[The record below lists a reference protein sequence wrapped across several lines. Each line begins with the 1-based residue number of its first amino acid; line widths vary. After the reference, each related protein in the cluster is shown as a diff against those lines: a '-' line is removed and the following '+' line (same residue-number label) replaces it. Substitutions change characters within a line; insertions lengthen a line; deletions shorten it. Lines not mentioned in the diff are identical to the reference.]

1 MFNAIKT
8 FLQEVMCFISGNT
21 SQTPNTFRNI
31 TCYYTKIFTRI
42 AQPKISRKIRK
53 ASLGRKN
60 NVLLMRPSPHAIS
73 HDDEIFTCELQT
85 SVEYFSYLLRGLL
98 AKRQNQSVHL
108 VYNTKLIKLDEQ
120 TFLKQSEMFQ
130 CFKGS

>member
-1 MFNAIKT
+1 
-8 FLQEVMCFISGNT
+8 
-21 SQTPNTFRNI
+21 
-31 TCYYTKIFTRI
+31 
-42 AQPKISRKIRK
+42 
-53 ASLGRKN
+53 
-60 NVLLMRPSPHAIS
+60 MRPSPHAIS

-85 SVEYFSYLLRGLL
+85 SVQYFRYLLRELL